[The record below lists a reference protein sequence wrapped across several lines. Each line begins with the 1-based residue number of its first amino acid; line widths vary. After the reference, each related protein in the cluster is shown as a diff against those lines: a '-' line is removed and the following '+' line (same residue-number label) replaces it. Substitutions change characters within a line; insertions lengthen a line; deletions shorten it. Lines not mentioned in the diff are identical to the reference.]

1 MCHVTGEINRAV
13 SITSQQRF
21 FGLLPVKGEVAFAG
35 LYRQF
40 KRATLIE
47 AIVTGCGKERLTVS
61 QTFIYVFPR
70 PAIEI
75 RQLPRFSVSD

>member
-47 AIVTGCGKERLTVS
+47 AIVTGCGKE
-61 QTFIYVFPR
+61 
-70 PAIEI
+70 
-75 RQLPRFSVSD
+75 SV